1 MFKTKLSLLLIA
13 IFLLNIDFLLS
24 YPVFADEVSGT
35 KKTEFVSRF
44 NSTGSFNRASN
55 PDCGAFKTAAALAGI
70 AIAVGAIFTSI
81 VLIVSSAG
89 LFTALVIVGMIAAI
103 VGVWKAIGGLVVCE
117 HSFVRHPVA
126 RDHDGKYKNF
136 KEDTGYSGCTNKNY
150 QTEDEYF
157 SCLQDKAREDV
168 NKKDYDGKRAEKEA
182 FNSNVQE
189 STENYYWPKNGVQYS
204 EYIEVCHRNPLTFGN
219 LFSDIDFDVREK
231 DT

>member
-24 YPVFADEVSGT
+24 YPVLADGVSGT
-35 KKTEFVSRF
+35 DKTEFVSRF
-44 NSTGSFNRASN
+44 NSTGSFSRASN

-70 AIAVGAIFTSI
+70 AIAVGAIFTGI

-117 HSFVRHPVA
+117 HSFVKHPVA

-136 KEDTGYSGCTNKNY
+136 KLEDTGYSGCTNENY
-150 QTEDEYF
+150 RTEEEYF
-157 SCLQDKAREDV
+157 SCLQNKAREDV
-168 NKKDYDGKRAEKEA
+168 NKKIMTGKEQKKK
-182 FNSNVQE
+182 
-189 STENYYWPKNGVQYS
+189 P
-204 EYIEVCHRNPLTFGN
+204 
-219 LFSDIDFDVREK
+219 
-231 DT
+231 